1 MKTVS
6 IGQLKR
12 QLSSLIDQAAAGAR
26 IVITKHHR
34 PVASLSPADVEHL
47 HVGSRFGR
55 GTLKPLLRTATQGKY
70 LEALEDDRRPRV
82 RQG

>member
-6 IGQLKR
+6 VYELKR
-12 QLSSLIDQAAAGAR
+12 HLSSFIDQAAAGAR
-26 IVITKHHR
+26 ILITKHRR

-47 HVGSRFGR
+47 HVGSKFGR
-55 GTLKPLLRTATQGKY
+55 GTLKPLLRAPTRGKY
-70 LEALEDDRRPRV
+70 LEVLDDDRRPRG